1 MSETKGY
8 AFKHYQL
15 PITIL
20 WNDPKEYF
28 IIGMKILLE
37 DIQKNGL
44 ERWTVKELKGEI
56 RDIPDAPKPVDYAP
70 EEEDECCPPPEEAAQ
85 QTARDKTF
93 EI

>member
-20 WNDPKEYF
+20 WNDPKEF
-28 IIGMKILLE
+28 FVKNMKILLE

-56 RDIPDAPKPVDYAP
+56 KDIPDA
-70 EEEDECCPPPEEAAQ
+70 EEEDECCPPPEEAVQ
-85 QTARDKTF
+85 QIARDKTF

>member
-56 RDIPDAPKPVDYAP
+56 KDIPDA
-70 EEEDECCPPPEEAAQ
+70 EEEDECCPPPEEAVQ
-85 QTARDKTF
+85 QIARDKTF